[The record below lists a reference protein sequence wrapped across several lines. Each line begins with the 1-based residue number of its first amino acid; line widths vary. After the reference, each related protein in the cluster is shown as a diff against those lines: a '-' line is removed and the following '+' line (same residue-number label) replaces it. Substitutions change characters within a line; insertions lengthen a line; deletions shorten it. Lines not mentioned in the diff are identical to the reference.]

1 MRIQWGR
8 EACRGV
14 GGMRRVWIWGQVGP
28 SGHRFLRKLGQV
40 PMRRYE
46 DVAFRGY

>member
-1 MRIQWGR
+1 M
-8 EACRGV
+8 
-14 GGMRRVWIWGQVGP
+14 WGQVEP

-46 DVAFRGY
+46 DVVFRGCVLA